1 VINTPQT
8 QNKDAFQEA
17 YNGGLER
24 FTNWLESL
32 PFSQRQQLLEL
43 VVNRTTNSASNRTG
57 QRSR

>member
-1 VINTPQT
+1 MINTPQT
-8 QNKDAFQEA
+8 QDKNAFQEA

-43 VVNRTTNSASNRTG
+43 VVNRTSTGVSNRTS
-57 QRSR
+57 Q